1 MIYLK
6 FLTYFFNNL
15 IDFMSEF
22 AKLVLIILITFIV
35 ISHILIDLSNSLP
48 N

>member
-15 IDFMSEF
+15 IHFMSEF

-35 ISHILIDLSNSLP
+35 ISRILIDLSNSLP